1 MFMTELTQ
9 EYLDKSL
16 KTLPTKQDVEIIVDK
31 KIKTLP
37 TKQDLRDAV
46 EDLARIV
53 NTGFEEQQKYLEDK
67 LDVRDRMAILEKDMA
82 RIKEAL
88 HIK

>member
-1 MFMTELTQ
+1 MTTLTQ

-16 KTLPTKQDVEIIVDK
+16 KNLPTKQDVAQIVDE
-31 KIKTLP
+31 KIKPLA
-37 TKQDLRDAV
+37 TKQDLDDAV
-46 EDLARIV
+46 ENLARTV
-53 NTGFEEQQKYLEDK
+53 NQGFEEQQKYLEEK
-67 LDVRDRMAILEKDMA
+67 LDVRERMTALEKDMA

>member
-1 MFMTELTQ
+1 MTELTQ

-16 KTLPTKQDVEIIVDK
+16 KN
-31 KIKTLP
+31 LP
-37 TKQDLRDAV
+37 TKQDLKDAV

-53 NTGFEEQQKYLEDK
+53 NDGFDSQQKYLEEK
-67 LDVRDRMAILEKDMA
+67 LDVRDRMAIIEKDMA